1 MIVLQLNQDELAE
14 LINSSIKTHLSE
26 ALAPLS
32 QTPLIQNE
40 TLLSKK
46 EVLDLLGI
54 TMNTLDKHIKNGTI
68 PAYGLGARLM
78 FKKDEV
84 LASLTRIN

>member
-46 EVLDLLGI
+46 EVLELLGI
-54 TMNTLDKHIKNGTI
+54 TMNTLDKHVKSGAI
-68 PAYGLGARLM
+68 PAYGLGSRLL
-78 FKKDEV
+78 FKRDEV
-84 LASLTRIN
+84 LSSLIKIN

>member
-32 QTPLIQNE
+32 QTQ
-40 TLLSKK
+40 TALLSKK
-46 EVLDLLGI
+46 EAKQLLGI
-54 TMNTLDKHIKNGTI
+54 TMNTLDKHVKSGAI
-68 PAYGLGARLM
+68 PAYGLGSRLL
-78 FKKDEV
+78 FKRDEV
-84 LASLTRIN
+84 LSSLIKIN

>member
-1 MIVLQLNQDELAE
+1 MQSSILIQITAEQLTELT
-14 LINSSIKTHLSE
+14 NSSIKTHLSE

-32 QTPLIQNE
+32 QTQ
-40 TLLSKK
+40 TALLSKK
-46 EVLDLLGI
+46 EAKQLLGV

>member
-1 MIVLQLNQDELAE
+1 MQSSILIQITAEQLTE

-32 QTPLIQNE
+32 QTQ
-40 TLLSKK
+40 TALLSKK
-46 EVLDLLGI
+46 EAKQLLGV